1 MKKYDKNLVSYLKS
15 RWSYHP
21 PKSLLYGKTPVVLIE
36 LDIAAD
42 GRVVGKKIVKRSGI
56 NAMDKSIE
64 IMLDQLDRIPAPP
77 DGRITKQVF
86 MQMTDD

>member
-1 MKKYDKNLVSYLKS
+1 MEKYGKNLVRYLKS
-15 RWSYHP
+15 RWTYP

-56 NAMDKSIE
+56 NAMDQSIE
-64 IMLDQLDRIPAPP
+64 LMLDQLDRIPAPP
-77 DGRITKQVF
+77 DGRITQQIL